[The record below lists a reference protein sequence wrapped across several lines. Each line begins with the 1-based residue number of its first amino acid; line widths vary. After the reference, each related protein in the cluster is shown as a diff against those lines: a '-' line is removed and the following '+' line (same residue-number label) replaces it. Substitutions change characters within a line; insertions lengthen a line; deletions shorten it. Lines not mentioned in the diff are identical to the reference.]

1 MFLILKKIMLRV
13 GSRRPLTSRY
23 RIGAGPP
30 LERNAATDEKRRQ
43 HESSDPRCGLMRDGA
58 EHYRQRAAHCREL
71 AESARDDLVIQR
83 LMELAADFEEEA
95 DRLDGGDA
103 KPV

>member
-1 MFLILKKIMLRV
+1 MRHDGNTGLPIHV
-13 GSRRPLTSRY
+13 AGSCAPTIIVSGQ
-23 RIGAGPP
+23 RI
-30 LERNAATDEKRRQ
+30 
-43 HESSDPRCGLMRDGA
+43 A
-58 EHYRQRAAHCREL
+58 EEL

-83 LMELAADFEEEA
+83 LMDLAADFEEEA

>member
-1 MFLILKKIMLRV
+1 
-13 GSRRPLTSRY
+13 
-23 RIGAGPP
+23 
-30 LERNAATDEKRRQ
+30 
-43 HESSDPRCGLMRDGA
+43 MRA

-83 LMELAADFEEEA
+83 LMDLAADFEEEA